1 MNKIFN
7 YIKQNKDTKLLIV
20 ADEKQAMMARDVASY
35 LGLSPFVLSDLRAN
49 FGDDLLSF
57 TDEIKDMTSTLES
70 FHQYRKQNKLLI
82 SPVRTITYAL
92 PKADCFDTLTIE
104 FASTL
109 NIAELKE
116 KLYNWGYYFVDIVT
130 EQGEVSIRGD
140 IIDIFPPND
149 EYGYRISLFD
159 NEVDGIRKFD
169 VENQKSFKD
178 EIEQFSISAS
188 FLAFDEEKLETIN
201 EKIAQSNIDVF
212 EKDIHSLGF
221 WFLDDDASYYTREL
235 KSSITKEALDEM
247 DEVYIFD
254 EKRIPK
260 EELLSTTPIL
270 EDNTYKE
277 IDVANVVDFL
287 KFHEGKKVTIISS
300 TEGKI
305 RGYDLNL
312 NDKNI
317 TFKIQHE
324 VVNLVSDEEVIISLN
339 KQIKKKRKKRP
350 KIVLDELQKDDFV
363 VHEVHGIGQFKGIEP
378 VTVMGAKRDFVIVQ
392 YAGDDR
398 LLIPVENIGIIDRYL
413 ADSGSS
419 ATLDKLGK
427 GSFTKLKGKVKERLF
442 AIASDIIALAAKREL
457 VKGIYIDT
465 SKEEIKILQNDAGF
479 EYTKDQNRSI
489 KEFLADMNSGL
500 VMDRLLSGDV
510 GFGKTEV
517 ALNGMLAVL
526 LNGYQSLF
534 ICPTTLLSSQHFE
547 GIKKRLEPF
556 GFKIA
561 KLDGRTSTKDRNA
574 LKKSL
579 EEGTLDLVIGTHALL
594 NVKCKNLGLVI
605 VDEEHKFGVK
615 QKEKLK
621 DIRSDVH
628 IFSMSATPIPRTLN
642 LALSKIKGMSS
653 LLTPPSERLG
663 VRSFVKE
670 YDDKMIKEIILREKR
685 RGGQLFY
692 IYNNI
697 ATIETKKK
705 DLLEIMPNLKI
716 AVMHSQI
723 TSKQSEET
731 LEMFGNGEIDIL
743 LATSIVESGL
753 HLPNANSMIIDGA
766 DRFGIA
772 DLHQLRGRVGRSNK
786 EGFCYFVV
794 KDKKTITKDAI
805 RRLIAL
811 ESNSYLG
818 SGTALAHQDL
828 EIRGGGNIIGEAQ
841 SGHIKQIGYGLYL
854 KMLEEAIAILSGE
867 IQEEEQ
873 NVDIKLS
880 ITAFISSDYVSEDR
894 VRLELYRRLSM
905 CKEKKEIFAIQD
917 EMEDRFGRLD
927 LPTKQFI
934 ELIIIKINA
943 LEKKIKTI
951 SNYDMNI
958 TIVYND
964 ERKETIKSPSRD
976 DDDLIITTLN
986 YLTKKGN

>member
-20 ADEKQAMMARDVASY
+20 ADEKQAMIARDCASY
-35 LGLSPFVLSDLRAN
+35 LGLNPFVLSDLRAN

-57 TDEIKDMTSTLES
+57 TDEIKEMTSTLEG
-70 FHQYRKQNKLLI
+70 FHKYRKQNKLLI
-82 SPVRTITYAL
+82 SPVRTITYPL
-92 PKADCFDTLTIE
+92 PKAECFDNLTIE
-104 FASTL
+104 FASTI
-109 NIAELKE
+109 NIAELKD

-149 EYGYRISLFD
+149 EYGYRVSLFD
-159 NEVDGIRKFD
+159 DEVDGIRKFD

-178 EIEQFSISAS
+178 ELEEFTISAS
-188 FLAFDEEKLETIN
+188 FLAFDEQKLKRIN
-201 EKIAQSNIDVF
+201 EKIEESNIDVF

-221 WFLDDDASYYTREL
+221 WFLDDDAEYYTQKL
-235 KSSITKEALDEM
+235 QSSITKEALDELE
-247 DEVYIFD
+247 EVYIFE
-254 EKRIPK
+254 EKRISK

-270 EDNTYKE
+270 EDDTYKQ
-277 IDVANVVDFL
+277 IDVANIPEFL

-300 TEGKI
+300 TEGKA
-305 RGYDLNL
+305 RGYDLDL
-312 NDKNI
+312 NDKSI
-317 TFKIQHE
+317 TFKIDHQ
-324 VVNLVSDEEVIISLN
+324 VVNLVSDDEVIISLN

-350 KIVLDELQKDDFV
+350 KIVLDELKKDDFV
-363 VHEVHGIGQFKGIEP
+363 VHEIHGIGQFKGIKP

-392 YAGDDR
+392 YAGDDK

-413 ADSGSS
+413 ADSGSI

-427 GSFTKLKGKVKERLF
+427 GSFSKLKGKVKERLF
-442 AIASDIIALAAKREL
+442 AIASDIIAIAAKREL
-457 VKGIYIDT
+457 TKGIYIDT
-465 SKEEIKILQNDAGF
+465 TKEEIQVLQGGAGF
-479 EYTKDQNRSI
+479 DYTKDQARSV
-489 KEFLADMNSGL
+489 KEFLGDMNSGL

-517 ALNGMLAVL
+517 AMNGMLAVL

-547 GIKKRLEPF
+547 GIKNRLEPF
-556 GFKIA
+556 GFKVA
-561 KLDGRTSTKDRNA
+561 KLDGRTSTKERNA

-579 EEGTLDLVIGTHALL
+579 ENGSIDLVVGTHTLL
-594 NVKCKNLGLVI
+594 NVKCKNLGLVV

-642 LALSKIKGMSS
+642 LAMSKIKGMSS

-716 AVMHSQI
+716 AVMHSKI
-723 TSKQSEET
+723 TPKQSEET
-731 LEMFGNGEIDIL
+731 LEMFSNGEIDIL

-753 HLPNANSMIIDGA
+753 HLPNANSIIIDGA

-772 DLHQLRGRVGRSNK
+772 DLHQLRGRVGRGSK

-794 KDKKTITKDAI
+794 RDKKSITKDAI

-867 IQEEEQ
+867 VEEEEVS
-873 NVDIKLS
+873 VDIKLS
-880 ITAFISSDYVSEDR
+880 ITAFISSDYISEDR

-905 CKEKKEIFAIQD
+905 CKEVKEVYSIQD
-917 EMEDRFGRLD
+917 EMEDRFGKLD
-927 LPTKQFI
+927 LPTRQFM

-943 LEKKIKTI
+943 LNKKIKTI

-958 TIVYND
+958 TIVFND
-964 ERKETIKSPSRD
+964 EKKETIKSPSRD

-986 YLTKKGN
+986 YLTKKVK